1 MQMTEIQ
8 SLLAGDA
15 SRPPCISAKSPCISK
30 ICRDINHVNDRP
42 GVLLADPLRIA
53 AFALSAIVSA

>member
-15 SRPPCISAKSPCISK
+15 SPPPCISALQGYQSCQ
-30 ICRDINHVNDRP
+30 RGL

-53 AFALSAIVSA
+53 AFALSAMVSA